1 MVVVY
6 RTLLIVA
13 LTISCTSYLF
23 AQFDKDYLVRK
34 SFKNDTDSLFKVLKE
49 IEKAELKILSSSE
62 QKVIGPIYKKAS
74 KKLRQLVK
82 EGLIINDRQIQGFVD
97 KTYTSLNANNKFKR
111 PAHQILI
118 SNDPHVNAIS
128 YVQGTIVINI
138 GLLNQVESEDQLA
151 FILAHEQAH
160 FDLNH
165 VKQWASGNRP
175 SQAKEARKEL
185 EAVLGGGGSKEGY
198 NSLLNWLEEVT
209 SISQEFELQADS
221 LAFIYMSKSKFNL
234 RAAVSVF
241 GILDTPYSPKVDYGF
256 KWLTTLESGRFKL
269 NPDWFK
275 DLPNIYKQ
283 YSAHKIASLSKT
295 LDTHPKIVERING
308 IRPLLAA
315 IEPNNDLLDPSPNVE
330 EVIRRCEF
338 EWVEGAR
345 KNRMLDLSLFQ
356 SLQLYQ
362 TYPKNSYIIINIA
375 RVLYAIYNAKLE
387 GTLNH
392 LVPILT
398 PNYSPELKVV
408 NNMLYNMKEGDIAE
422 MGYNFMMKQRV
433 YTSPN
438 QDIIAWAWQFT
449 KLTNRG
455 TQKKEIAK
463 VYNNRFKSSVAK
475 YNFLK

>member
-1 MVVVY
+1 MVVF
-6 RTLLIVA
+6 RTLLIGV
-13 LTISCTSYLF
+13 LTVCCLTNLF
-23 AQFDKDYLVRK
+23 AQFDKEYHIRK
-34 SFKNDTDSLFKVLKE
+34 SFKNDSDSLFKVFKE
-49 IEKAELKILSSSE
+49 IEKVELQLLSSSE
-62 QKVIGPIYKKAS
+62 KQVIGPIYKKAS
-74 KKLRQLVK
+74 KKLREFVK
-82 EGLIINDRQIQGFVD
+82 EGLIIKDPQIQSFVD
-97 KTYTSLNANNKFKR
+97 DTYTRLIANNKLVR

-138 GLLNQVESEDQLA
+138 GLLNQVKNEDELA

-165 VKQWASGNRP
+165 VQQWTSGDKP
-175 SQAKEARKEL
+175 AQAKEARKEL
-185 EAVLGGGGSKEGY
+185 QAVLGGGGSKEGY

-209 SISQEFELQADS
+209 LISQDFELQADS
-221 LAFIYMSKSKFNL
+221 LAFIYMSKSKYSL
-234 RAAVSVF
+234 KAAVSVF

-269 NPDWFK
+269 NPQWFK

-283 YSAHKIASLSKT
+283 YSAHKIASLSKS
-295 LDTHPKIVERING
+295 LDTHPKIVARING

-315 IEPNNDLLDPSPNVE
+315 NASTTDPPNPPPEVE
-330 EVIRRCEF
+330 AVIRLCEF
-338 EWVEGAR
+338 EWIDGAR
-345 KNRMLDLSLFQ
+345 KNKMLDLSLFQ

-362 TYPKNSYIIINIA
+362 TYPKNSYLITNIA
-375 RVLYAIYNAKLE
+375 RVLFAVYNAKLE

-398 PNYSPELKVV
+398 PNYSPELKVI
-408 NNMLYNMKEGDIAE
+408 NNMLYNMKETEIAE
-422 MGYNFMMKQRV
+422 MAYNFLMKQRI

-449 KLTNRG
+449 KLTNRT

-463 VYNNRFKSSVAK
+463 VYNNRFKTSVAK